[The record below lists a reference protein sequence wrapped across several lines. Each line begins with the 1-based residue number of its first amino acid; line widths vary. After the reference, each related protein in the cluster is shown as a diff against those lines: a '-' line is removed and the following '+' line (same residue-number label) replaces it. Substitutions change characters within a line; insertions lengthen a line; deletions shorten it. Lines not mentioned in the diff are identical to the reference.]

1 MFADPKKVP
10 IRRFRRRVKAGAA
23 VVLAMVAGAFLACK
37 GSMDEQ
43 PPSPMGPDARRGPG
57 PQSADVDASINA
69 PDATNAADANDA
81 NDDVMDAG
89 NDAPSDALVDARN
102 DGSAALVVRDA
113 SADAAAKAPRVD
125 KHEHRKGMPVRDNLL
140 E

>member
-37 GSMDEQ
+37 GTTDEQ

-57 PQSADVDASINA
+57 PQSADVDAAI
-69 PDATNAADANDA
+69 DATIDSTSEADAA
-81 NDDVMDAG
+81 IDAG
-89 NDAPSDALVDARN
+89 QDAPSDALVDASN

-113 SADAAAKAPRVD
+113 SVDAAAKAPRVD

>member
-57 PQSADVDASINA
+57 PRGANADASIDAPINA
-69 PDATNAADANDA
+69 NDTNNAA
-81 NDDVMDAG
+81 MDASH
-89 NDAPSDALVDARN
+89 DAPSDALVDANN
-102 DGSAALVVRDA
+102 DANNDASTALVVRDA
-113 SADAAAKAPRVD
+113 GADAAAKAPRVD

>member
-37 GSMDEQ
+37 GTTDEQ
-43 PPSPMGPDARRGPG
+43 PASPMGPEARRGPG
-57 PQSADVDASINA
+57 PQSADMDASV
-69 PDATNAADANDA
+69 DAADANDA
-81 NDDVMDAG
+81 ADAAMDAS
-89 NDAPSDALVDARN
+89 NDAPNDALDTAH
-102 DGSAALVVRDA
+102 DGNTALTVRDA
-113 SADAAAKAPRVD
+113 SVDAAAKAPRVD